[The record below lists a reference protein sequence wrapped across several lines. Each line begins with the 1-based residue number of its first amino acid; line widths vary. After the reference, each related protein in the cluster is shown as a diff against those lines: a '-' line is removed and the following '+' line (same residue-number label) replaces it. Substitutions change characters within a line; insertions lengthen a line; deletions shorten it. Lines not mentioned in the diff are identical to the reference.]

1 MRETE
6 TIIIINVSATFAGTK
21 SERAARAHLFWALVE
36 SFGEALA
43 NHEITVTHAEVPA
56 APAAPIAEPK
66 RRGGPRGPRAST
78 IAKRAAEEAAK
89 KAAEWNAAQPRRT
102 ADPQQEIEDAVAQN
116 HRTQEEAA

>member
-66 RRGGPRGPRAST
+66 RRGGPRGPRGPRAST
-78 IAKRAAEEAAK
+78 LAKRAAEEAAK
-89 KAAEWNAAQPRRT
+89 KAAEWNAALPKNPEHGEG
-102 ADPQQEIEDAVAQN
+102 A
-116 HRTQEEAA
+116 